1 MQRPRW
7 APDDVDMDSPSP
19 ERVYDAL
26 LGGSHDAVAFFGD
39 VALVPPGLVDVSAW
53 RPDPVGHEARRTA
66 GTPYLAGVV
75 RRV

>member
-1 MQRPRW
+1 MRHMQRPRW

-26 LGGSHDAVAFFGD
+26 LGGS
-39 VALVPPGLVDVSAW
+39 LVPPGLVDVSAW